1 MVKIKKQEFG
11 NACKEVLE
19 ILKYVNDEDLEK
31 IPKFEIE
38 ILQKNKNKNHEFI
51 YDPNI
56 IMKEQKVSKLAKAI
70 IATYFEKYI
79 ATEMQK
85 QKIKEKRI
93 YDNSLIEKR
102 KREKSGQNNL
112 FNNNS
117 KNMTSIKKTNELA
130 LINNKAWYK
139 ILWEKI
145 KKFYGKNK

>member
-1 MVKIKKQEFG
+1 MVKIEKQEFS

-19 ILKYVNDEDLEK
+19 ILKYVNEEDFEK

-38 ILQKNKNKNHEFI
+38 ILQKNKNKNHEFK

-56 IMKEQKVSKLAKAI
+56 TMKEQNVSKLAKAM
-70 IATYFEKYI
+70 IAIYFEKYT

-93 YDNSLIEKR
+93 YDNRMKKKR
-102 KREKSGQNNL
+102 KREKYGSNNL

-117 KNMTSIKKTNELA
+117 KNMISIKKTNELVP
-130 LINNKAWYK
+130 INNKTWYK

-145 KKFYGKNK
+145 KKILWKK